1 VHKNLTKYF
10 SFVIPDGQ
18 YKYTRLSF
26 GYCEAPTEFQKRIIQ
41 ILNPLIRQDKIIV
54 YIDDILIPSK
64 SADENLQTLKETL
77 VLLKRYGFEVNYKK
91 CLFLKTKIE
100 FLGYVISH
108 NEATLSPRHTEAI
121 NKFKQPTNV
130 HEVQRFLGLTNY
142 FRKFIKDFS
151 LKAKPLHN
159 LLRKDVIFCF
169 NQNCIDSFNLL
180 KNELVTYPVLALYD
194 PSAETEL
201 HTDACSQG
209 LGGVLL
215 QKQTTG
221 LWSVI
226 AYFSQTTNSAES
238 KYHSYELEMLAIVRA
253 VQRFHLYL
261 YGLNFTIVTDC
272 NALVQ

>member
-1 VHKNLTKYF
+1 MSVLENKNW
-10 SFVIPDGQ
+10 
-18 YKYTRLSF
+18 
-26 GYCEAPTEFQKRIIQ
+26 
-41 ILNPLIRQDKIIV
+41 
-54 YIDDILIPSK
+54 
-64 SADENLQTLKETL
+64 
-77 VLLKRYGFEVNYKK
+77 
-91 CLFLKTKIE
+91 
-100 FLGYVISH
+100 
-108 NEATLSPRHTEAI
+108 I